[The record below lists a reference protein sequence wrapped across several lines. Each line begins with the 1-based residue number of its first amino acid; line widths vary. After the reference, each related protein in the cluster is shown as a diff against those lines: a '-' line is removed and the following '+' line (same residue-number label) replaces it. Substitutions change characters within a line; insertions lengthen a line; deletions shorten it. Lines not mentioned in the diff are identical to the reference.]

1 MDTINELNLH
11 SCRTYF
17 QRAWKSEHTR
27 PVNLGQDHLQYR
39 LKLLETENA
48 RDREIATA
56 SLSGVQAMIAFRSL
70 VRGDIGISKVLKGR
84 MFAWQG
90 IKT

>member
-1 MDTINELNLH
+1 MDTIYELNLH
-11 SCRTYF
+11 SCMTYF
-17 QRAWKSEHTR
+17 QRAWKSERTR
-27 PVNLGQDHLQYR
+27 PVNLGQGHIQYR
-39 LKLLETENA
+39 LKLLGTENA

-56 SLSGVQAMIAFRSL
+56 SFSGVQAMIALRIL

-90 IKT
+90 IKI